1 MRPNPDFG
9 VYLHIP
15 FCEKKCVYCDFY
27 SLENMEHKDVFV
39 SILIEEIIAGAKN
52 HSLHLR
58 PATSVFFGGGTPS
71 LLSAEQIALIMKTL
85 HEHLPIHPEAEITM
99 ECNPGTISKETLL
112 GYKQAGI
119 NRLSFGIQSFH
130 QEELNFLHRIH
141 TPEEGKD
148 AVRIAR
154 EAGFDNVNID
164 IIFALPNQTIESWI
178 STLEQAMALNT
189 EHISAYS
196 LIFEEKTPLFAM
208 LQKGLVKPQ
217 DEERDAELYAL
228 TIDALSKAGY
238 IQYEVSNF
246 AKPGFACTHNRTY
259 WQAKEYLAFGP
270 SAHGFINRQRYW
282 NFRNLKRYFEAVR
295 LHGTGVASS
304 ETLTDHNML
313 YESAFLAIRSEGLSK
328 RRFLSDFGID
338 IYAVLKDHLDA
349 EIFGEFL
356 QVIDLKEDIV
366 ISLNASGFAICDEI
380 SVRIIGILEEVLGSE
395 WDAKGYE
402 EEDDSVMDLP
412 ILQEK
417 TR

>member
-1 MRPNPDFG
+1 MRPNSDFG

-119 NRLSFGIQSFH
+119 NRMSFGIQSFH

-164 IIFALPNQTIESWI
+164 IIFALPNQTIESWT
-178 STLEQAMALNT
+178 STLEQAIALNT

-246 AKPGFACTHNRTY
+246 SKPGFACTHNRTY

-338 IYAVLKDHLDA
+338 IHAVLKDHLDA
-349 EIFGEFL
+349 EIFDEFL
-356 QVIDLKEDIV
+356 QVSELKEDIV

-402 EEDDSVMDLP
+402 EDDDSVMDLP

>member
-1 MRPNPDFG
+1 MRPCPDFG
-9 VYLHIP
+9 IYLHIP

-39 SILIEEIIAGAKN
+39 SILIEEIIAGAKKYFLDVR
-52 HSLHLR
+52 S
-58 PATSVFFGGGTPS
+58 ATSVFFGGGTPS
-71 LLSAEQIALIMKTL
+71 LLSPEHISLIMNTL
-85 HEHLPIHPEAEITM
+85 HGHLPIHPEAEITM
-99 ECNPGTISKETLL
+99 ECNPGTISTESLR

-119 NRLSFGIQSFH
+119 NRLSFGIQTFN
-130 QEELNFLHRIH
+130 QEELDFLHRIH
-141 TPEEGKD
+141 SPEEGKE

-164 IIFALPNQTIESWI
+164 IIFALPNQTIESWK
-178 STLEQAMALNT
+178 STLEQAISLNT

-196 LIFEEKTPLFAM
+196 LIFEEKTPLFSM

-238 IQYEVSNF
+238 VQYEVSNF
-246 AKPGFACTHNRTY
+246 AKPGYACNHNRTY

-270 SAHGFINRQRYW
+270 SAHGFINGARYW

-295 LHGTGVASS
+295 LHGTGEASR
-304 ETLTDHNML
+304 EVLTDHNYL

-328 RRFLSDFGID
+328 RRFLTDFGID
-338 IYAVLKDHLDA
+338 IYAMLIDHLDA
-349 EIFGEFL
+349 DIFSEFL
-356 QVIDLKEDIV
+356 QVVDLPEDTMV
-366 ISLNASGFAICDEI
+366 SLNASGFAICDEI
-380 SVRIIGILEEVLGSE
+380 SVRIIGIIEEMLGSE

-402 EEDDSVMDLP
+402 EEDDLIVDLP

>member
-71 LLSAEQIALIMKTL
+71 LLSPEQIALIMKTL

-164 IIFALPNQTIESWI
+164 IIFALPNQTIESWT
-178 STLEQAMALNT
+178 STLEQAIALNT

-246 AKPGFACTHNRTY
+246 AKPGFACTHNQTY
-259 WQAKEYLAFGP
+259 WQAKEYVAFGP

-295 LHGTGVASS
+295 LQGTGVTSS

-338 IYAVLKDHLDA
+338 IHAVLKDHLDA

-366 ISLNASGFAICDEI
+366 ILLNASGFAICDEI

-402 EEDDSVMDLP
+402 EDDDSVMDLP
-412 ILQEK
+412 VLQEK